1 MNLSRGFEPVFFSTD
16 RPPLDRLFPTLSL
29 SLSAEHAGENR
40 AGDGLHVSKVKRA
53 AMGRPVRKNR
63 AKFVQGR

>member
-1 MNLSRGFEPVFFSTD
+1 MNLSRGFEPSFFSTD

-29 SLSAEHAGENR
+29 SLSAEHTGKIVRTTGFMFPRLTRGNGTAGEK
-40 AGDGLHVSKVKRA
+40 DK
-53 AMGRPVRKNR
+53 